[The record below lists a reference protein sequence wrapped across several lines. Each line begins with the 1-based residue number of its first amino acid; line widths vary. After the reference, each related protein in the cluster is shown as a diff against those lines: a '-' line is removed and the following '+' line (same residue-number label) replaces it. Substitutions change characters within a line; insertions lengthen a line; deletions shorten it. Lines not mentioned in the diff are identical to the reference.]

1 MLPGARDIVTTVL
14 ARAVAMIGP
23 FGVSIITAR
32 VLGPEDR
39 GQYFLIVSYAQ
50 IAAQMANLG
59 LQTSNTYLV
68 ANKSDLVGRLLVNS
82 FYVAAI
88 VTPIVALAIVI
99 FVGRPELLGLGA
111 PSGASLG
118 PEAFMAVLL
127 APLIVLFLY
136 IVNMAVGIGKIQLFN
151 GLTIL
156 SGVAAVGTAAAVGL
170 YHGGTTDFLFAAAG
184 AVAVSCVVGGVLVL
198 SGTSVPLSFDIP
210 LFRKGA
216 LFGLKV
222 YVSGFLSFLMMR
234 VGVIALQQ
242 RSDLLEIGQF
252 SIATQI
258 ADALILLPGTVGLLL
273 FPSLLRME
281 GEDRRTAMWRVFR
294 RLGALMIA
302 LLIVGALLIP
312 WILPVIFGVAY
323 QKAVLLTLAMLPSV
337 LIVSMITV
345 LSQYLAA
352 EGYPWRQVTAWL
364 AGFAVQAGL
373 SYWLAGEFGGF
384 GVAIALAVSAA
395 LVFVI
400 LLQAASAMRSKISH
414 EHSSSEGS
422 E

>member
-1 MLPGARDIVTTVL
+1 MLPGFRDIVTTVL
-14 ARAVAMIGP
+14 ARAIAMIGP

-50 IAAQMANLG
+50 IAAQIANLG
-59 LQTSNTYLV
+59 LQTSNTYLA
-68 ANKSDLVGRLLVNS
+68 ANRPELVGRLLVNS

-88 VTPIVALAIVI
+88 VTPVAALATLV
-99 FVGRPELLGLGA
+99 FVGRPELLGFSA
-111 PSGASLG
+111 PPGASLG

-127 APLIVLFLY
+127 APLIVAFLY
-136 IVNMAVGIGKIQLFN
+136 IVNMAVGIGRIQLFN

-156 SGVAAVGTAAAVGL
+156 SGVAAVGAAAAVGL
-170 YHGGTTDFLFAAAG
+170 YGGGTADFLVAAAV
-184 AVAVSCVVGGVLVL
+184 AVAVSSVIGGVLVL
-198 SGTSVPLSFDIP
+198 SGTRIPLSFDIP

-222 YVSGFLSFLMMR
+222 YLSTLLGFLMMR

-242 RSDLLEIGQF
+242 RSDLLEVGQF
-252 SIATQI
+252 SIAVQI

-281 GEDRRTAMWRVFR
+281 GGDRQAAMWRVFR
-294 RLGALMIA
+294 RLGALMAA
-302 LLIVGALLIP
+302 LLIMGAPLIP
-312 WILPVIFGVAY
+312 WILPLIFGAAY

-364 AGFAVQAGL
+364 VGFAVQAGL

-384 GVAIALAVSAA
+384 GVAIALTVSSG
-395 LVFVI
+395 LVF
-400 LLQAASAMRSKISH
+400 LLLLREAFLMRDSGGAESAH
-414 EHSSSEGS
+414 P
-422 E
+422 

>member
-68 ANKSDLVGRLLVNS
+68 ANKPELVGRLLVNS
-82 FYVAAI
+82 FYVTAI

-99 FVGRPELLGLGA
+99 FIGRPELLGFAA

-118 PEAFMAVLL
+118 SEAFVAVLL

-136 IVNMAVGIGKIQLFN
+136 IVNMAVGIGRIQLFN

-170 YHGGTTDFLFAAAG
+170 YHGGTADFLFAAAG
-184 AVAVSCVVGGVLVL
+184 AVAVSCVVGGMLVL

-302 LLIVGALLIP
+302 LLAAGALLIP

-384 GVAIALAVSAA
+384 GVAIALTVSSGV
-395 LVFVI
+395 VFV
-400 LLQAASAMRSKISH
+400 LLLR
-414 EHSSSEGS
+414 EVF
-422 E
+422 